1 MSSRTT
7 FVTATAALV
16 AALAAALLGLAPAE
30 ARAASNCGDAVLAE
44 WSKGGIHRP
53 YPLRCYGEAL
63 RRMPQDIRSYSTAT
77 DDIQRALLARQR
89 KAAEK
94 RDAEA
99 LGAAPASASR
109 SSSAV
114 PVPLVVLGALGL
126 ALILAAAVRGSF
138 ALRRLR
144 RRS

>member
-1 MSSRTT
+1 M
-7 FVTATAALV
+7 TAAALV
-16 AALAAALLGLAPAE
+16 AAAATALAAVAPTVASG
-30 ARAASNCGDAVLAE
+30 ASNCGDAVLRE
-44 WSKGGIHRP
+44 WSSGGLRRAF
-53 YPLRCYGEAL
+53 PLRCYGEAL

-89 KAAEK
+89 KAAKK